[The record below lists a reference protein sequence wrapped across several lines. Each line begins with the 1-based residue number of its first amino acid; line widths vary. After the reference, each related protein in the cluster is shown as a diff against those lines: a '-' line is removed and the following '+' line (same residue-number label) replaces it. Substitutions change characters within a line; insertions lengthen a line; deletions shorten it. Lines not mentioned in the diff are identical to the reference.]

1 MDKILTLPLVC
12 SIHDTQIG
20 NATKRRIFRFRSL
33 SFTYKLHRL
42 MYDWVKMYSSSNVV
56 CFPGRECNPRSV
68 VVESGSPL
76 LLRQW
81 LGRSPCQPEQQQ
93 NWIGQWASKGPL
105 VIVKMAEEENVKV
118 AVRVRP
124 FNKREKDRKAKMII
138 SMNGG
143 STTITDPSDGDS
155 KR

>member
-1 MDKILTLPLVC
+1 MYELVKKKCIHQIQFAFQVENVTQGLCC
-12 SIHDTQIG
+12 S
-20 NATKRRIFRFRSL
+20 
-33 SFTYKLHRL
+33 
-42 MYDWVKMYSSSNVV
+42 
-56 CFPGRECNPRSV
+56 
-68 VVESGSPL
+68 